1 MSLNFAASTSARVDH
16 GSAAS
21 LDNLNPLTFWAW
33 VYRTANGANQEVITK
48 DGAVNTGPLFIVDSS
63 PGEGTLRFFRWM
75 TGTNTDFASPA
86 GAVPL
91 NMPMFVAV
99 TYDSSLATFVDLY
112 TGTLVRPVTEVT
124 YTATINGTG
133 TIEDDSASLLYVG
146 NVQRAPTSNFK
157 GRIGWYG
164 VLNRRLTQGQLE
176 QIRTAPTIY
185 DALLPGTVLLSGWQ
199 DTTATQIDLS
209 GLGNHG
215 TVTSATVH
223 EPLPARPYFVPIV
236 GKRASAAFDA
246 ALFPYPHA
254 DDFARRLDRMI
265 PSGRIA

>member
-16 GSAAS
+16 GSGAS
-21 LDNLNPLTFWAW
+21 LDNLNPVTMWAW
-33 VYRTANGANQEVITK
+33 VYRTANGSNQEIITK
-48 DGAVNTGPLFIVDSS
+48 DGALNTGPLFIVDNA
-63 PGEGTLRFFRWM
+63 PGEGALRLFRWM
-75 TGTNTDFASPA
+75 TGTNTDFASTA

-91 NMPMFVAV
+91 NVQMFVAM

-124 YTATINGTG
+124 YSTAINGTG

-146 NVQRAPTSNFK
+146 NVQRSPTSNFK

-164 VLNRRLTQGQLE
+164 VVNRRLTQGELE

-185 DALLPGTVLLSGWQ
+185 DCRVSGTVLLSGWQ
-199 DTTATQIDLS
+199 DTTATQIDVS

-215 TVTSATVH
+215 TVTAATVH
-223 EPLPARPYFVPIV
+223 EPLPWRPYDVPIV
-236 GKRASAAFDA
+236 GRRAAAVFDA
-246 ALFPYPHA
+246 SLFPYPHA
-254 DDFARRLDRMI
+254 PQPRIVRPAMI